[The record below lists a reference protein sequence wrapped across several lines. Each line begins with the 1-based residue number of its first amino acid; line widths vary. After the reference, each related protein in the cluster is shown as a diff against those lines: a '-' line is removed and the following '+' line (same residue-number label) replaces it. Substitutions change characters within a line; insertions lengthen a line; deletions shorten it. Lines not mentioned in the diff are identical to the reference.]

1 MLFIHRL
8 ESLYMFICKAEE
20 LFELCRLEVTT
31 TVLLYDNLLVEL
43 AKHHV
48 GVVGEVAIFE

>member
-1 MLFIHRL
+1 
-8 ESLYMFICKAEE
+8 MFICKAEE